1 MQECTQIVVSKSVS
15 FEESGETIS
24 IQIQLENVSPKTK
37 NTALSGTM
45 DVLFK
50 DVKEIIFP

>member
-24 IQIQLENVSPKTK
+24 IRIQLENVSPKTK

-50 DVKEIIFP
+50 DVKETIFP